1 MNFWEKG
8 CFLAILAGYL
18 LRGLFIAGQILH
30 FRYGV
35 LVRGILKVVQKIK
48 NGGGKQNE
56 RNA

>member
-1 MNFWEKG
+1 MNFFKKWRI
-8 CFLAILAGYL
+8 LAILAAYL
-18 LRGLFIAGQILH
+18 LRGYFIAGQILH

-48 NGGGKQNE
+48 NGGEKQNE